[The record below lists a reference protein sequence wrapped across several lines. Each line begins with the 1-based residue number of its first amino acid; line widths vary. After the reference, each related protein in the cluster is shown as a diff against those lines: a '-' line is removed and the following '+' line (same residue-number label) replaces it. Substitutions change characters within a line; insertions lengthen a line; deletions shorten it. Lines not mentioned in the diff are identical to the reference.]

1 MPLRKIG
8 LTGNVA
14 SGKSTVAR
22 VWEDLGAHVIDADVL
37 AREAV
42 EPGTEAHAAIRE
54 EWGDEVLTPEGEID
68 RAALRRVVF
77 SDPAARKRLEGIVHP
92 AVRRLRDE
100 RYAEVEREGR
110 RFVVADIPLL
120 FETGMQGEFDRVALV
135 DAPEEVRRERMVT
148 HRGMD
153 AEEADRIIASQM
165 PAAEKR
171 EMSDVV
177 IDNVGSVEDLE
188 REARQVWARL
198 TSELEEA

>member
-1 MPLRKIG
+1 VTLRKIG

-22 VWEDLGAHVIDADVL
+22 VWEGLGARVIDADVL

-42 EPGTEAHAAIRE
+42 EPGTEAHAAIQE
-54 EWGDEVLTPEGEID
+54 TWGNEVLTPGGEID

-77 SDPAARKRLEGIVHP
+77 SDPSARRRLEGIVHP
-92 AVRRLRDE
+92 AVRRLRDA
-100 RYAEVEREGR
+100 RYAEVEREGA

-120 FETGMQGEFDRVALV
+120 FETGMQDEFDRVVLV
-135 DAPEEVRRERMVT
+135 DAPEAVRRERMVT
-148 HRGMD
+148 IRGLD
-153 AEEADRIIASQM
+153 AEEADRIIAAQM

-171 EMSDVV
+171 DMSDVV

-188 REARQVWARL
+188 REARMVWARL
-198 TSELEEA
+198 TSELEEG